1 MNIKESIK
9 SMIADSA
16 NGSISSK
23 RVITL
28 LCTVLMAVGFIANMF
43 FGYKVDEHI
52 FDSIMMIVI
61 AGVGVTGIEKFA
73 NGMKK

>member
-1 MNIKESIK
+1 MNIGASIK
-9 SMIADSA
+9 SMLADSD

-28 LCTVLMAVGFIANMF
+28 VCTLLMAVGFIANMF
-43 FGYKVDEHI
+43 YGFKVDEHI
-52 FDSIMMIVI
+52 FDSIMMVVI

>member
-9 SMIADSA
+9 SMIADA
-16 NGSISSK
+16 DNGSISSK